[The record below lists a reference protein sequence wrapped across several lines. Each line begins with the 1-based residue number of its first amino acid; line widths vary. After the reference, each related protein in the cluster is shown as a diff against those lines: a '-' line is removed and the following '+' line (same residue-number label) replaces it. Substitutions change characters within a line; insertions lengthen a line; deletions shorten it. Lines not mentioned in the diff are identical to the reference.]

1 WLIALDKPAGL
12 AVQGGSGQKRHLDA
26 LLPALVA
33 EGAERPRLVHRLD
46 RDTSGVLLLA
56 SSAKSAAALTAAFRE
71 RTTRKLYWA
80 LVAGLPPRPQGRIA
94 LALAKRGAPGRQKMS
109 VEDDGDEGA
118 GEDAVTRYKIV
129 AKHGRKAAW
138 LVLMPET
145 GRTHQLRVH
154 CAALGAPILGDGKY
168 GGREAFPE
176 ALKLPSALMLHA
188 REIAIPHPADGTTLR
203 VRAPLP
209 PHMAQAWRRLGFDPD
224 AGERAGEILT
234 EAALG

>member
-1 WLIALDKPAGL
+1 EGQRAVTDYAIVERAG
-12 AVQGGSGQKRHLDA
+12 KR
-26 LLPALVA
+26 
-33 EGAERPRLVHRLD
+33 
-46 RDTSGVLLLA
+46 
-56 SSAKSAAALTAAFRE
+56 AA
-71 RTTRKLYWA
+71 W
-80 LVAGLPPRPQGRIA
+80 
-94 LALAKRGAPGRQKMS
+94 LALAPA
-109 VEDDGDEGA
+109 
-118 GEDAVTRYKIV
+118 
-129 AKHGRKAAW
+129 
-138 LVLMPET
+138 T
-145 GRTHQLRVH
+145 GRTHQLRAH
-154 CAALGAPILGDGKY
+154 CVALGTPILGDGKY